1 MKVNGSKCR
10 LMLAL
15 IKYAVIFVVVVLH
28 VAFLFIV
35 WTENG
40 LLLNSCHIVDVEI
53 FVYSICRWH
62 NYRPCNLMHKAL
74 FSYF

>member
-40 LLLNSCHIVDVEI
+40 LLLNSCHIVDVVSGSLCT
-53 FVYSICRWH
+53 VYVGGTITD
-62 NYRPCNLMHKAL
+62 PAI
-74 FSYF
+74 